1 MARTGSWKLSA
12 LAACFL
18 ASRLAWSQAPGDPAK
33 GGSGKE
39 RADVLS
45 DLGAEEEAPV
55 GTEEKAASGSSKAT
69 PWEFILRPTLWVP
82 EVTGKFTVDGIKP
95 HLDVDLGDSFNQID
109 EGHFTPSGALEVRKG
124 DFSLLAEF
132 TSINYAGTDEEPS
145 GDTDL
150 EILHLVTELG
160 ASYRFWDWAFSWT
173 QGPYFHFD
181 VIALGRYAHV
191 VADHD
196 VEGPTPSA
204 EESQEWLEPAVGA
217 RISAELVEDLD
228 AFVKTDF
235 GGFGIGSKFT
245 WTLQFGIGWKVWPY
259 IVIDA
264 GYRVLDVYFIDGDG
278 TDKFRYDATLYGPY
292 LGFDFR
298 F

>member
-1 MARTGSWKLSA
+1 MARTGSWNLTA
-12 LAACFL
+12 LAACVL
-18 ASRLAWSQAPGDPAK
+18 ASRLAWGQAPGNAAEE
-33 GGSGKE
+33 GSGKE
-39 RADVLS
+39 GADVLS
-45 DLGAEEEAPV
+45 DLEAKEEAPTSTP
-55 GTEEKAASGSSKAT
+55 GKSRPGFSEAP
-69 PWEFILRPTLWVP
+69 PWEFILRPTLWIP
-82 EVTGKFTVDGIKP
+82 EVTGKFTVDGIEP
-95 HLDVDLGDSFNQID
+95 HLDVDLGESFNQID
-109 EGHFTPSGALEVRKG
+109 EGHLTPSVALEVRKG
-124 DFSLLAEF
+124 DFSVLAGF
-132 TSINYAGTDEEPS
+132 TSISYAGEDESPS
-145 GDTDL
+145 GDTEV

-160 ASYRFWDWAFSWT
+160 ASYRFADWAFSRT
-173 QGPYFHFD
+173 EGPFFHFD
-181 VIALGRYAHV
+181 AIVLGRYAHV
-191 VADHD
+191 FAEHD

-235 GGFGIGSKFT
+235 CGFGIGSKFT

-292 LGFDFR
+292 LGFDIR